1 MVSTDERVGTPDERV
16 GNRDADV
23 DDRGA
28 AGADAAPGNA
38 SDETVGAGEADGAK
52 GSDKTGR
59 TEDAKGP
66 DGADGTDDAKGPD
79 GATRSVHRRILAGA
93 AVLLTVALLAAGA
106 GLFVKARQLRDTP
119 ATDNLALTDS
129 AATTRVIGDVS
140 NALGTVFSYGPR
152 ETDATKESAKRY
164 LDGKALQQY
173 AALFGQVEKEARDQE
188 LTLTTH
194 VVRAGVTRL
203 TGTGAHLLVFLDQV
217 YERRGRAATTAAAQL
232 SVTAELRGGHW
243 RIVDIAAR

>member
-1 MVSTDERVGTPDERV
+1 MVSTDERAGTPDERV
-16 GNRDADV
+16 GDPEERTGTPGQRGGRREAVAEARNVTGTADEAE
-23 DDRGA
+23 GTQEA
-28 AGADAAPGNA
+28 K
-38 SDETVGAGEADGAK
+38 EADGAQEP
-52 GSDKTGR
+52 DAPDTPAR
-59 TEDAKGP
+59 T
-66 DGADGTDDAKGPD
+66 
-79 GATRSVHRRILAGA
+79 TRRRILAGA
-93 AVLLTVALLAAGA
+93 AALLTVALLAAGA
-106 GLFVKARQLRDTP
+106 VLLVEARHLRDTP
-119 ATDNLALTDS
+119 ATDNLALTDT
-129 AATTRVIGDVS
+129 AATTRVVGDVS

-152 ETDATKESAKRY
+152 ETDATKASAKRY
-164 LDGKALQQY
+164 LGGKALQQY
-173 AALFGQVEKEARDQE
+173 AALFGQVEKQARDQD